1 MNIVEPD
8 RDSARLRLRR
18 ALLRAPLFAELDTN
32 SMAAVERELVP
43 VALPGGTPLFH
54 QGETADAV
62 YLVTSGCLG
71 VFRHSDDDDV
81 FEGGPVLI
89 AEITPGNI
97 VGEMSLLSHGKRT
110 RSVAALRD
118 SEVWRLSQKSFDT
131 LTAHHPEVLPALMR
145 NVAVRNA
152 MNPAKRRRQPR
163 TFALLPA
170 GANVPSGRFS
180 VLLEA
185 ALGRLGGEVQVLEQS
200 SLGEDPDW
208 FARCELDHAYVL
220 YRADPGLTPW
230 TELCLRQADC
240 LIVVRNAGSNTPT
253 KLPFEIE
260 AAQPGAVFH
269 RRRELVL
276 LHEGHD
282 PKPGSTTSQLA
293 GGLYGQHHHVRLD
306 LPSDFDRLAR
316 LITGNAVG
324 LVMAGGG
331 ARAFTHIGVIKALR
345 ASGVPVDQVGGTS
358 MGAIVGAAIAARW
371 SDEELAVRFRRSFV
385 NTNPLRDYTLPF
397 VSLFGGRRVTALL
410 RAAFGD
416 LDIED
421 LVLPYYCVTANLTTA
436 NADTH
441 TTGRL
446 WRWLRASASLPGVLP
461 PINDA
466 GQVHVDGGVID
477 NLPVRVM
484 RRQRRGLTIAVDID
498 TGGALSAGQGVEE
511 SWSAWEFFRRLVW
524 RRGETLPIPSIVRIL
539 LRSALVSSAAHAI
552 EDRAAADLLIVPPMK
567 QIDLLDWTSFDRA
580 IAVGYDATMQAL
592 DKARSLPVGA
602 RIFLG

>member
-1 MNIVEPD
+1 MSIVEPNQ
-8 RDSARLRLRR
+8 DSARLRLRQ
-18 ALLRAPLFAELDTN
+18 ALLRAPLFSDLDSAN
-32 SMAAVERELVP
+32 MAAVEHELTPLV
-43 VALPGGTPLFH
+43 LPGGTPLFH
-54 QGETADAV
+54 QGEPADAV

-71 VFRHSDDDDV
+71 VFRHDDDDAV
-81 FEGGPVLI
+81 EGGPALI

-118 SEVWRLSQKSFDT
+118 SEVWRLAQESFDN

-152 MNPAKRRRQPR
+152 MGPAKRRRQPR

-170 GANVPSGRFS
+170 GPDVPSARFA
-180 VLLEA
+180 VQLER
-185 ALGRLGGEVQVLEQS
+185 ALARIGGQAQMLGPD
-200 SLGEDPDW
+200 SLHEDPEW
-208 FARCELDHAYVL
+208 FARCELDHPFVL
-220 YRADPGLTPW
+220 YRADPALTSW

-240 LIVVRNAGSNTPT
+240 LVVLHNARSGEPT
-253 KLPFEIE
+253 RLPFEIE

-282 PKPGSTTSQLA
+282 PRPGTTAGQLA

-306 LPSDFDRLAR
+306 LPADFDRLAR
-316 LITGNAVG
+316 LITGHAVG
-324 LVMAGGG
+324 IVMAGGG

-345 ASGVPVDQVGGTS
+345 AAGVPVDQVGGTS
-358 MGAIVGAAIAARW
+358 MGAIIAAAIAARW
-371 SDEELAVRFRRSFV
+371 TDEQLAERFRRAFV
-385 NTNPLRDYTLPF
+385 DANPLSDYTLPF

-410 RAAFGD
+410 RAAFGE

-421 LVLPYYCVTANLTTA
+421 LVLPFYCVTANLTTA

-446 WRWLRASASLPGVLP
+446 WRWLRASVSLPGVLP
-461 PINDA
+461 PFNDA

-477 NLPVRVM
+477 NLPVRAM
-484 RRQRRGLTIAVDID
+484 RRQGRGLTLAVDID
-498 TGGALSAGQGVEE
+498 TGGALAAGAGVEE
-511 SWSAWEFFRRLVW
+511 PWSAWEFFSRLVW
-524 RRGETLPIPSIVRIL
+524 RRKETLPIPSIVRIL
-539 LRSALVSSAAHAI
+539 LRSALVASAARAF
-552 EDRAAADLLIVPPMK
+552 EDRAAADLLIVPPMDRF
-567 QIDLLDWTSFDRA
+567 DLLDWTSFEQA
-580 IAVGYDATMQAL
+580 IETGYTSTMQAL
-592 DKARSLPVGA
+592 DTARTLPVGA
-602 RIFLG
+602 RIFVG